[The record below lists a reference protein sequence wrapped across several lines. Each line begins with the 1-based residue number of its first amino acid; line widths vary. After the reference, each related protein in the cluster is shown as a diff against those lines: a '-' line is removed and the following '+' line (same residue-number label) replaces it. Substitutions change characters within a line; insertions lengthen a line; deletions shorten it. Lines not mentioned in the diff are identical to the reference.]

1 MFKYKYRLL
10 LLLITMF
17 SFSCSSD
24 SDENDDDGIAG
35 IDKTANL
42 QGLGDS
48 APHLLSD
55 AEFTSMNIEIVYVN
69 GFAPNEA
76 ALANFK
82 KFLEERTFKP
92 NGINISLRAVSSSGK
107 APFSIEEIVEIEKE
121 TRTLYNEGDEI
132 AVYIYFA
139 DGKSEKDEENKFTL
153 GSAFRNTSMV
163 IFGGTIEDFASRP
176 NAPTESDIEAAVL
189 NHEFGHLFGLVDIGT
204 EPQSDHKD
212 DDNEGHCNVPDC
224 LMRASI
230 EFGSGIIDEIE
241 GGRVPQLGMHCI
253 RDLQAAGGR

>member
-1 MFKYKYRLL
+1 MVKYKYA
-10 LLLITMF
+10 LLIFLISVF
-17 SFSCSSD
+17 SVSCSS
-24 SDENDDDGIAG
+24 ENEEDNVEPG

-48 APHLLSD
+48 AEDLLSD
-55 AEFTSMNIEIVYVN
+55 VSFTSMNIEIVYVN
-69 GFAPNEA
+69 GYAPNEA

-82 KFLEERTFKP
+82 NFLEERTFKP
-92 NGINISLRAVSSSGK
+92 DGINISLRAVSPSGK
-107 APFSIEEIVEIEKE
+107 TEFSIEDIVEIEKE
-121 TRTLYNEGDEI
+121 TRTIYNAGDEI
-132 AVYIYFA
+132 AVYIYIA
-139 DGKSEKDEENKFTL
+139 DGSSEKDEDNKFTL

-163 IFGGTIEDFASRP
+163 IYAKTIQDFAARP
-176 NAPTESDIEAAVL
+176 NAPSESDIEAAVL
-189 NHEFGHLFGLVDIGT
+189 NHEFGHLFGLVDIGI

-212 DDNEGHCNVPDC
+212 EDNAGHCNIEDC

-241 GGRVPQLGMHCI
+241 GGRVPALGSHCI

>member
-1 MFKYKYRLL
+1 MTKYKYFLFII
-10 LLLITMF
+10 LISVF
-17 SFSCSSD
+17 SASCTSD
-24 SDENDDDGIAG
+24 NEENDNGEPG

-48 APHLLSD
+48 AGDLLSD
-55 AEFTSMNIEIVYVN
+55 MNFTSMNIEIVYVN
-69 GFAPNEA
+69 GYAPSEA

-82 KFLEERTFKP
+82 NFLEERTFKP
-92 NGINISLRAVSSSGK
+92 DGINISLRAVSSSGK
-107 APFSIEEIVEIEKE
+107 TPFTIEEIVEIEKE
-121 TRTLYNEGDEI
+121 TRTIYNTGDEI
-132 AVYIYFA
+132 AVYIYVA
-139 DGKSEKDEENKFTL
+139 DGRSEKDEENKFTL

-163 IFGGTIEDFASRP
+163 IFGETIEDFASRP
-176 NAPTESDIEAAVL
+176 NAPIESDIEAAVL
-189 NHEFGHLFGLVDIGT
+189 NHEFGHLLGLVDIGT

-230 EFGSGIIDEIE
+230 EFGTGIIDEIE
-241 GGRVPQLGMHCI
+241 GGRVPKLGYHCI

>member
-1 MFKYKYRLL
+1 
-10 LLLITMF
+10 MF
-17 SFSCSSD
+17 SFSCTSD
-24 SDENDDDGIAG
+24 SDENDDDGVAG

-48 APHLLSD
+48 ASHLLSD

-69 GFAPNEA
+69 GFAPTEA

-82 KFLEERTFKP
+82 SFLEERTFKP
-92 NGINISLRAVSSSGK
+92 DGINISLRAVSSSGK
-107 APFSIEEIVEIEKE
+107 APFSIEEIVEIEKD
-121 TRTLYNEGDEI
+121 TRTVYNAGDEI

-139 DGKSEKDEENKFTL
+139 DGKSEKDEENRFTL

-176 NAPTESDIEAAVL
+176 NAPSKSDIEAAVL

-204 EPQSDHKD
+204 EPQSDHVD
-212 DDNEGHCNVPDC
+212 EENEGHCNIDDC

-241 GGRVPQLGMHCI
+241 GGRVPQLGSHCI

>member
-1 MFKYKYRLL
+1 MSKFKYRFILL
-10 LLLITMF
+10 FISVL

-24 SDENDDDGIAG
+24 SDKNDDGIGG

-48 APHLLSD
+48 ASHLLSD
-55 AEFTSMNIEIVYVN
+55 AEFTSMNIEIVHVN
-69 GFAPNEA
+69 GFAPSET

-82 KFLEERTFKP
+82 NFLEERTFKP
-92 NGINISLRAVSSSGK
+92 DGINISLRAVPSSGK
-107 APFSIEEIVEIEKE
+107 APFSIDEIVEIEKE
-121 TRTLYNEGDEI
+121 TRTIYNAGDEI

-163 IFGGTIEDFASRP
+163 IFGGTIKDFASRP
-176 NAPTESDIEAAVL
+176 NAPNESDIEAAVL

-212 DDNEGHCNVPDC
+212 DDNEGHCNVEDC

-230 EFGSGIIDEIE
+230 EFGSGIIDQIE
-241 GGRVPQLGMHCI
+241 GGRVPALGSHCI

>member
-1 MFKYKYRLL
+1 MFKYKYALL
-10 LLLITMF
+10 LFFVSLLTV
-17 SFSCSSD
+17 SCSTD
-24 SDENDDDGIAG
+24 NAQDDDSVPG

-48 APHLLSD
+48 ASHLLSD

-69 GFAPNEA
+69 GFQPNQA

-82 KFLEERTFKP
+82 TFLEERTFKP
-92 NGINISLRAVSSSGK
+92 DGINISLRAVASSGK
-107 APFSIEEIVEIEKE
+107 APFSIEEIVEIEDE
-121 TRTLYNEGDEI
+121 TRTIYNAGDEI
-132 AVYIYFA
+132 AVYIYIA
-139 DGKSEKDEENKFTL
+139 DGKSEKDEENKLTL

-163 IFGGTIEDFASRP
+163 LYGKTIEDFASRP
-176 NAPTESDIEAAVL
+176 NAPIESDIEAAVL

-212 DDNEGHCNVPDC
+212 DDNKGHCNVEDC
-224 LMRASI
+224 LMQASI

-241 GGRVPQLGMHCI
+241 GGRIPELGEHCI

>member
-1 MFKYKYRLL
+1 MSKYKYSL
-10 LLLITMF
+10 LLLILMF
-17 SFSCSSD
+17 SFSCTSD
-24 SDENDDDGIAG
+24 SDENGDDGISG

-48 APHLLSD
+48 ASHLLSD
-55 AEFTSMNIEIVYVN
+55 SEFTSMNIEIVYVN
-69 GFAPNEA
+69 GFAPTEA

-82 KFLEERTFKP
+82 SFLEERTFKP
-92 NGINISLRAVSSSGK
+92 DGINISLRAVSSSGK
-107 APFSIEEIVEIEKE
+107 APFSIEEIVEIEKD
-121 TRTLYNEGDEI
+121 TRTVYNAGDEI

>member
-1 MFKYKYRLL
+1 MFKYKYALL
-10 LLLITMF
+10 FLISLL
-17 SFSCSSD
+17 SVSCSTNN
-24 SDENDDDGIAG
+24 DEDTNGEPV

-48 APHLLSD
+48 ASQLLSD

-69 GFAPNEA
+69 GFAPSPA

-82 KFLEERTFKP
+82 SFLEERTFKP
-92 NGINISLRAVSSSGK
+92 DGINISLRAVTSSGK

-121 TRTLYNEGDEI
+121 TRTIYNAGDEI
-132 AVYIYFA
+132 AIYIYVA

-163 IFGGTIEDFASRP
+163 IFGETIDNFAAKP
-176 NAPTESDIEAAVL
+176 NAPSESDIEVAVL

-230 EFGSGIIDEIE
+230 EFGSGIVDEIE
-241 GGRVPQLGMHCI
+241 GGRIPKLGMHCL